1 MKSESRLGSKFYE
14 TLSKD
19 LRASFP
25 DATGFSRTSIIYM
38 MQFYEL
44 FPESEIGRQVVDQL
58 FMVP

>member
-25 DATGFSRTSIIYM
+25 GAKGFLKTNIKNAR
-38 MQFYEL
+38 QFYEL